1 MFVGTNIPKVGRQSK
16 WINQERIDVI
26 LTQLISLKEKKNM
39 ALSIKTKHQNQ
50 CNLAP
55 EKNVNAA
62 NLFAMGTCKL
72 RIE

>member
-1 MFVGTNIPKVGRQSK
+1 M
-16 WINQERIDVI
+16 IN
-26 LTQLISLKEKKNM
+26 LKEIKM

-72 RIE
+72 RIENKYHTTEEVLQTVIHIDDKM